1 MKMLS
6 KSATKVRARSIMNA
20 PVYPPVISRTLFDAV
35 AIKEPTITVKV
46 ITAILSEKCFI
57 PKKDEV
63 KAAVIVGQEP

>member
-1 MKMLS
+1 
-6 KSATKVRARSIMNA
+6 MNA